1 MTEKDKDKENQKYPN
16 NMIKGLKE
24 NIEVINLLKD
34 KVASLEKKNYLLQ
47 NQVFELK
54 AQNKILFEIE
64 LKNKGILEEKKN
76 CENEIEQLKSEI
88 LNISKKEKT
97 EKRIIESKLEND
109 VILYKGLHES
119 GLGKVHAAEKILN
132 LTNFQNEYIKNLE
145 KEIQNLRNNNDE
157 TISKLKLEH
166 DIHFYNLKQKMMKY
180 VKEIQ
185 DKSITKKKS
194 DLEYNSKLNILYKN
208 EMLNELEREAVLIKE
223 LIVEKEKYEKLIF
236 ILKNDLQVHKEIE
249 KDILSKNKKY
259 INMIK
264 RINSKYQNEI
274 DMNINMCLSE
284 KKNKKINKYKLKLS
298 LNDDN
303 EDIKKEQERITKN
316 IFKSNLYRECITKI
330 NFHQD
335 RVNKKYYDE
344 YISLKKLYDEIYLEN
359 KDIKEQLNTLKEKE
373 KKTYNKFSGILNL
386 YKNALDLLLRDEDL
400 KANNIFIDKEIIDQ
414 GNYENFSNLQKYI
427 IINLLIKHLL
437 PLIDSFIYHNDEND
451 LENIYNSYPNINI
464 SCKTIPIN
472 ENNILTKLSKLN
484 FRTIFDKRIEICD
497 LNELNINNRKLKSF
511 SSQNNIIIDKN
522 KKKHELLRNK
532 SYNRNKRP
540 KLFKAMKGKY
550 KPFRFI
556 HIDNDKFLFNIKKEK
571 DISFI
576 RNNFFE

>member
-16 NMIKGLKE
+16 DMIKGLKE

-180 VKEIQ
+180 IKEIQ

-208 EMLNELEREAVLIKE
+208 EMLNELEKEAVLIKE

-264 RINSKYQNEI
+264 
-274 DMNINMCLSE
+274 
-284 KKNKKINKYKLKLS
+284 
-298 LNDDN
+298 
-303 EDIKKEQERITKN
+303 
-316 IFKSNLYRECITKI
+316 
-330 NFHQD
+330 
-335 RVNKKYYDE
+335 
-344 YISLKKLYDEIYLEN
+344 
-359 KDIKEQLNTLKEKE
+359 
-373 KKTYNKFSGILNL
+373 
-386 YKNALDLLLRDEDL
+386 
-400 KANNIFIDKEIIDQ
+400 
-414 GNYENFSNLQKYI
+414 
-427 IINLLIKHLL
+427 
-437 PLIDSFIYHNDEND
+437 
-451 LENIYNSYPNINI
+451 
-464 SCKTIPIN
+464 
-472 ENNILTKLSKLN
+472 
-484 FRTIFDKRIEICD
+484 
-497 LNELNINNRKLKSF
+497 
-511 SSQNNIIIDKN
+511 
-522 KKKHELLRNK
+522 
-532 SYNRNKRP
+532 
-540 KLFKAMKGKY
+540 
-550 KPFRFI
+550 
-556 HIDNDKFLFNIKKEK
+556 
-571 DISFI
+571 
-576 RNNFFE
+576 